1 MDHKIVGIGD
11 VLWDCLPEGRKIGGA
26 PANFAYY
33 MSQFGYDSLLVSAV
47 GNDPLGK
54 EITDVLNK
62 KSLDHFLEYPGYP
75 TGTVK
80 IEVDDKGVPAYEIVE
95 DVAYDYIPYTSRLDA
110 IARKCTVACF
120 GSMTQRNPVSRDTIR
135 KFLESMLQTE
145 DTWKVFDI
153 NLRQNFYD
161 KEIIEESLRLCN
173 VFKIND
179 EEFETVKK
187 MFGYAG
193 ESYEETCRKII
204 SDWNLKFLI
213 LTCGTRG
220 SYIYTST
227 DRSFMET
234 PEVEVADTVGAGDSF
249 IATFMA
255 WILKGATI
263 RDAHEQAVKV
273 SAYVCTQLGGMCE
286 IQ

>member
-54 EITDVLNK
+54 EITDILNK

-120 GSMTQRNPVSRDTIR
+120 GSMTQRNPVSRNTIR
-135 KFLESMLQTE
+135 KFLESMPQTE

-227 DRSFMET
+227 DGSFMET

>member
-1 MDHKIVGIGD
+1 MNSMNLSCMLLQVTLFHDHLI
-11 VLWDCLPEGRKIGGA
+11 L
-26 PANFAYY
+26 F
-33 MSQFGYDSLLVSAV
+33 
-47 GNDPLGK
+47 
-54 EITDVLNK
+54 
-62 KSLDHFLEYPGYP
+62 LDIH
-75 TGTVK
+75 
-80 IEVDDKGVPAYEIVE
+80 
-95 DVAYDYIPYTSRLDA
+95 YIPYTSRLDA

-135 KFLESMLQTE
+135 KFLESMPQTE

-227 DRSFMET
+227 DGSFMET
-234 PEVEVADTVGAGDSF
+234 PEVKVADTVGAGDSF

>member
-54 EITDVLNK
+54 EITDILNK

-120 GSMTQRNPVSRDTIR
+120 GSMTQRNPVSRNTIR
-135 KFLESMLQTE
+135 KFLESMPQTE

-153 NLRQNFYD
+153 NLRQHFYD

-179 EEFETVKK
+179 EEFETVRK

-227 DRSFMET
+227 DGSFMET

-286 IQ
+286 I

>member
-62 KSLDHFLEYPGYP
+62 KSLDNFLEYPGYP

-135 KFLESMLQTE
+135 KFLESMPQTE

-179 EEFETVKK
+179 EEFETVRE

-227 DRSFMET
+227 DGSFMET

>member
-120 GSMTQRNPVSRDTIR
+120 GSMTQRNPVSRNTIR
-135 KFLESMLQTE
+135 KFLESMPQTE

-213 LTCGTRG
+213 LTCGTNG
-220 SYIYTST
+220 SYICSSSEE
-227 DRSFMET
+227 SFMET
-234 PEVEVADTVGAGDSF
+234 PEVDVADTVGAGDSF

-255 WILKGATI
+255 YILKGATI
-263 RDAHEQAVKV
+263 AQAHEQAVRV
-273 SAYVCTQLGGMCE
+273 SAYVCTQFGGMCE
-286 IQ
+286 LQ

>member
-120 GSMTQRNPVSRDTIR
+120 GSMTQRNPVSRNTIR
-135 KFLESMLQTE
+135 KFLESMPQTE

-187 MFGYAG
+187 MLGYAG

-227 DRSFMET
+227 DGSFMET

>member
-80 IEVDDKGVPAYEIVE
+80 IEVDDKGVPEYEIVE

-120 GSMTQRNPVSRDTIR
+120 GSMTQRNPVSRNTIR
-135 KFLESMLQTE
+135 KFLESMPQTE

-227 DRSFMET
+227 DESFMET

-273 SAYVCTQLGGMCE
+273 SAYVCTQFGGMCE

>member
-54 EITDVLNK
+54 EITDILNK

-135 KFLESMLQTE
+135 KFLESMPQTE

-187 MFGYAG
+187 MLGYAG

-227 DRSFMET
+227 DGSFMET
-234 PEVEVADTVGAGDSF
+234 PEGEVADTVGAGDSF